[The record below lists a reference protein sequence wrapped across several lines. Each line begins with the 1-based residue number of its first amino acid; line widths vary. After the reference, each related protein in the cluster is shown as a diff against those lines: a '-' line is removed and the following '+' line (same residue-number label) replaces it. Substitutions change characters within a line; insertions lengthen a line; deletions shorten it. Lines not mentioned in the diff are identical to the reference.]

1 MKIAIIGSDNYD
13 SIEYNLDEAF
23 NHIRHEAQIFDILR
37 DHTYL
42 GAFDVDAF
50 DRLAQKV
57 EIFCPDLVIGV
68 YRFIHPSFVIRMKN
82 NKFKIIQINPDP
94 LTTFQQQQLFVMEY
108 DLYFTKDPFI
118 KRFMESNL
126 KLNVR
131 LYSEAFNKRIHVKP
145 GVDKLEY
152 EKDYDMDVVTYG
164 SMYPYRNRM
173 LRILTEHSV
182 NLKIFGE
189 KSRPFYDNE
198 LDNFY
203 TNYFITGKTK
213 AKILYGARIV
223 INFMNYAEIESVNN
237 RFFETNGSG
246 AFQLS
251 DFRPILKDL
260 LPVDPELVSF
270 RSIDEAIEKIWY
282 YLKHPEERVAIAEK
296 IYNHFLDNY
305 TYDHLIQYVLDSL

>member
-13 SIEYNLDEAF
+13 SIEYNLNEAF
-23 NHIRHEAQIFDILR
+23 NYNGHEAQIFDILR
-37 DHTYL
+37 DNAYS
-42 GAFDVDAF
+42 GAFDLDAF

-57 EIFCPDLVIGV
+57 EMFCPELVIGV
-68 YRFIHPSFVIRMKN
+68 YRFIHPAFVFKMKN
-82 NKFKIIQINPDP
+82 NKYKIIQINPDA
-94 LTTFQQQQLFVMEY
+94 LTTFQQQQLFVEEY
-108 DLYFTKDPFI
+108 DIYFTKDPFI

-126 KLNVR
+126 KLNVK

-145 GVDKLEY
+145 EIDKLEY

-173 LRILTEHSV
+173 LRILTEHNI

-189 KSRPFYDNE
+189 KSRPFYDKT
-198 LDNFY
+198 LDDFY
-203 TNYFITGKTK
+203 TNYYITGKTK

-223 INFMNYAEIESVNN
+223 INFMNYAEIECVNN
-237 RFFETNGSG
+237 RFFEANGSG

-251 DFRPILKDL
+251 DYRPILKDL

-270 RSIDEAIEKIWY
+270 KSIDEAIEKIRY
-282 YLKHPEERVAIAEK
+282 YLKHPKDRVDIAEK
-296 IYNHFLDNY
+296 IYSHFLKNY
-305 TYDHLIQYVLDSL
+305 TYDHLIQFILDSL